1 LNSNVSVA
9 HTVAIGYPAEA
20 DFKEVAVKL
29 SVKVIALL
37 VVIPALIGGAAFAEE
52 PSPAMPQASVQADSA
67 AVAQAPADLSP
78 QELLRQKD
86 EELLALKQEHA
97 LIREKLSLLETTP
110 SLTRETLT
118 MKNLQRLKGVAADV
132 KAQRQTMA
140 EFETFVT
147 WMTSNLSGYSRY
159 IEAGSVA
166 AGFARVL
173 PIPYAGQASL
183 FTKFVS
189 DAAVS
194 LGAASV
200 SINKYLAT
208 SQQFLARVDALDPVK
223 GANPQE
229 VSALVRFADQDL
241 LRGMMEVQERLV
253 TTSHLTTSTLSFLE
267 SLNHYVGS
275 TDEYWAKTKSLLSS
289 DEKKDKSF
297 LSESTTTLRNKAQA
311 FNGKFLL
318 FDGTVKKAAPQI
330 KSLVAYD
337 DLIREIDPKVAKLK

>member
-1 LNSNVSVA
+1 M
-9 HTVAIGYPAEA
+9 
-20 DFKEVAVKL
+20 KL
-29 SVKVIALL
+29 SVIGIALL
-37 VVIPALIGGAAFAEE
+37 VIIPALIGGAALAEE
-52 PSPAMPQASVQADSA
+52 ASPAMPQASVQAGSA
-67 AVAQAPADLSP
+67 TVAQAPADLSP

-118 MKNLQRLKGVAADV
+118 MKNLQRLKVIAADV

-173 PIPYAGQASL
+173 PIPYAGQASM

-189 DAAVS
+189 QGILS
-194 LGAASV
+194 LNAASV
-200 SINKYLAT
+200 AIKKYLVT
-208 SQQFLARVDALDPVK
+208 SQTFVARVDAIDQARPN
-223 GANPQE
+223 GAE
-229 VSALVRFADQDL
+229 VMEAGRFADEQL
-241 LRGMMEVQERLV
+241 LRDMADLQAKLV
-253 TTSHLTTSTLSFLE
+253 SAGDVSASSLSFLE

-275 TDEYWAKTKSLLSS
+275 TDEYWHKTKSFLTRG
-289 DEKKDKSF
+289 DDKKEKSF
-297 LSESTTTLRNKAQA
+297 LSESIAGLRTRAAA
-311 FNGKFLL
+311 FNNRLQT
-318 FDGTVKKAAPQI
+318 FDEKAKKDVPLIKTLAA
-330 KSLVAYD
+330 YNE
-337 DLIREIDPKVAKLK
+337 LIRELDGKVVASKQ